1 MIKYRVAQQ
10 KVENPL
16 LREGSYLTVY
26 DKNNHSYKIS
36 LSASGDLQISTIDG
50 ELHVIPKC
58 SNMINLTADGED

>member
-1 MIKYRVAQQ
+1 MIKYRVAQTN
-10 KVENPL
+10 VEKPI

-26 DKNNHSYKIS
+26 DKHGKSYKVG
-36 LSASGDLQISTIDG
+36 LSASGDLQISTMDG